1 VERCLACE
9 AVVNSETSSRNAL
22 GGASLYRQCSRSGE
36 NDSLRPQ
43 RSHPAHAIERNQTKG
58 VVNAIARSPRPR
70 KRGSAPQVSPL
81 KCCFYSAALPPD
93 KPHSIRRNVDPP
105 VQLLL
110 LKQVKRRLS
119 KPDWLVLVREIQKE
133 AELLFTIRA
142 LSRLNRW

>member
-1 VERCLACE
+1 M
-9 AVVNSETSSRNAL
+9 
-22 GGASLYRQCSRSGE
+22 
-36 NDSLRPQ
+36 
-43 RSHPAHAIERNQTKG
+43 HPAHVIERKQTKG
-58 VVNAIARSPRPR
+58 VR
-70 KRGSAPQVSPL
+70 KRYRPVHNGLASEAALHGCP
-81 KCCFYSAALPPD
+81 YSAALPPN

-142 LSRLNRW
+142 LGRLN